1 MNVIKL
7 NIKGDITMK
16 KIITVF
22 LCGILSLSMIFA
34 LAACSGGTNG
44 GNDESRATLIL
55 YQTMKSKF

>member
-7 NIKGDITMK
+7 NIKGDKTMK

-22 LCGILSLSMIFA
+22 LCGILSLSMILA

-44 GNDESRATLIL
+44 VNNDSNGNSGSINT
-55 YQTMKSKF
+55 